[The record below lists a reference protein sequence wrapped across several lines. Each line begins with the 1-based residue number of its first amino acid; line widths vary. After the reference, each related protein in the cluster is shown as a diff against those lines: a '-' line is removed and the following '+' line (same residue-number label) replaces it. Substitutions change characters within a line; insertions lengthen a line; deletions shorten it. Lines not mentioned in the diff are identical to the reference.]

1 MAIEAVLIPPL
12 LCALA
17 ILVWNS
23 ESYSASSD
31 QLIVKSRKRAREFPD
46 KSRVRTR
53 LAQVSR
59 EGEYENFRM
68 KQFSRALSG
77 ASVFFVIALLIM
89 RSPFLAAIVSCLA
102 GSGIYFVIDRQLSR
116 DVVAYRVGIESE
128 FAAIV
133 EMLTLSLSAGET
145 PLSAIT
151 RISLRSRGSL
161 ACEFGRVIESVR
173 AGISFQESLD
183 GLGRRVDSVVIR
195 RFVDSLV
202 TAMLRGAPLIEVLQ
216 RHAAEA
222 RANQR
227 NILMDKAGKAEISM
241 MIPVVFLILPISVLF
256 ALWPSLIHLNLFA
269 S

>member
-1 MAIEAVLIPPL
+1 MAIEAVLVPTL

-23 ESYSASSD
+23 RRFSVSSD
-31 QLIVKSRKRAREFPD
+31 QLLLKSRRRAREYPD
-46 KSRVRTR
+46 RSRVRIR

-68 KQFSRALSG
+68 KQISKALSG
-77 ASVFFVIALLIM
+77 ASSFFVIAILVS
-89 RSPFLAAIVSCLA
+89 RAPFLAALMSSLV
-102 GSGIYFVIDRQLSR
+102 GGGIYFMIDRQLSR
-116 DVVAYRVGIESE
+116 DVVAHRVGIESE
-128 FAAIV
+128 FAAII

-151 RISLRSRGSL
+151 RISLRSRGLL
-161 ACEFGRVIESVR
+161 AREFGRVIESVR
-173 AGISFQESLD
+173 AGNSFQESLD
-183 GLGRRVDSVVIR
+183 ALGRRVDSVVIR
-195 RFVDSLV
+195 RFVDSLI
-202 TAMLRGAPLIEVLQ
+202 TAMVRGAPLIEVLQ

-227 NILMDKAGKAEISM
+227 NILMDKAGKAEVSM

-256 ALWPSLIHLNLFA
+256 ALWPSIIHLNLFA

>member
-1 MAIEAVLIPPL
+1 MAIEAVLVPPL
-12 LCALA
+12 FCALA
-17 ILVWNS
+17 ILVWNT
-23 ESYSASSD
+23 ESYAASSD
-31 QLIVKSRKRAREFPD
+31 QFIVKSQRRARELPD
-46 KSRVRTR
+46 KSRVRAR
-53 LAQVSR
+53 LAQVNR
-59 EGEYENFRM
+59 EGEYEHFRM
-68 KQFSRALSG
+68 KQFSWALAG
-77 ASVFFVIALLIM
+77 AGTLFIIALLVT
-89 RSPFLAAIVSCLA
+89 RTPFLAIVAGSLA

-145 PLSAIT
+145 PLGAIT
-151 RISLRSRGSL
+151 RISLRSRGLL
-161 ACEFGRVIESVR
+161 ATEFSRVTESVR

-222 RANQR
+222 RQNQR
-227 NILMDKAGKAEISM
+227 NILMDKAGKAEVSM

-256 ALWPSLIHLNLFA
+256 ALWPSLTHLNLFA
-269 S
+269 T